1 MKLRYNGALIHFESK
16 GEGDALVLLH
26 GFTETSGIWHAFK
39 ENLSGKFHV
48 ITIDLPGHGESE
60 NIGSV
65 HPMEVMADLVK
76 AVLEELSV
84 EQAVLVGHSMGG
96 YVSLAFAKKFPG
108 NIKGLGL
115 FHSSSLADN
124 EEARENR
131 DKAIEVIK
139 NDHKDF
145 LFKFIPD
152 LFAPENRTKFNA
164 DIEQLVETAK
174 KMSPKALIAAM
185 EGMKIR
191 SSTLDVLI
199 NATFPVMFI
208 AGQKDTRVPFENI
221 WVQMALTEVAY
232 SLILKNV
239 GHMGYLEARDQT
251 LGFVQSFA
259 EACYGISR

>member
-1 MKLRYNGALIHFESK
+1 MTLKYNGAHIYFESK
-16 GEGDALVLLH
+16 GKGDALVLLH
-26 GFTETSGIWHAFK
+26 GFTESSAIWHAFT
-39 ENLSGKFHV
+39 ENLSKKFRV

-76 AVLEELSV
+76 AVMDEITI

-96 YVSLAFAKKFPG
+96 YVALAFAKKYPG
-108 NIKGLGL
+108 HTKGLGL

-131 DKAIEVIK
+131 EKAIEVIK

-152 LFAPENRTKFNA
+152 LFAPENRSRFKA

-174 KMSPKALIAAM
+174 SMSPRALIAAM

-239 GHMGYLEARDQT
+239 GHMAYLEARDKT
-251 LGFVQSFA
+251 LGFVRSFVA
-259 EACYGISR
+259 ACYGEG